1 VRFRLG
7 VPKRRWV
14 RLLLL
19 FGGIPAVLGLMAVV
33 YFWVSY
39 GRMIDARLGDG
50 EQRPIPRLFA
60 RPFELQPGRALAASR
75 LVPGPNGRGHAERPK
90 VCVVPV
96 LSRKARRT
104 VPTSATAPIMAISA
118 SLPPSRHNGFGC
130 D

>member
-1 VRFRLG
+1 VRLRLG

-19 FGGIPAVLGLMAVV
+19 FGGIPAVLGLLAVA

-60 RPFELQPGRALAASR
+60 RPFELQPGRALDPTR
-75 LVPGPNGRGHAERPK
+75 LVQRPERRG
-90 VCVVPV
+90 
-96 LSRKARRT
+96 LRRT
-104 VPTSATAPIMAISA
+104 AEGGAPRRILRLPRFGAARHARAGQGAVPNSES
-118 SLPPSRHNGFGC
+118 
-130 D
+130 